1 MGKQDYSVLDAELL
15 RLVTI
20 GVSSFTALAARCEA
34 LATPHCVSYRG
45 VCPPPPWRVVDRRL
59 QALRKAGKIAHVSQ
73 REGWKLR
80 RPDGSIVQ
88 SAA

>member
-1 MGKQDYSVLDAELL
+1 MTKQDYRALDAELL
-15 RLVTI
+15 KLI
-20 GVSSFTALAARCEA
+20 GDGVSGFTALSVRCEA

-59 QALRKAGKIAHVSQ
+59 QALRKAGKLTHVSQ

-80 RPDGSIVQ
+80 KPDGSVVQ
-88 SAA
+88 SAP